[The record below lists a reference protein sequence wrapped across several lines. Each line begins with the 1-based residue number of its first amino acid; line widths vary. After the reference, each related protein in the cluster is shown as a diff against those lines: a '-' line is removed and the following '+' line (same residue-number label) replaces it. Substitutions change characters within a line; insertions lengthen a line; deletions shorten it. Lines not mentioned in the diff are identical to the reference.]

1 MLRKLVVPTM
11 PAHLHFLLLW
21 VLSTIGFLFSGLLA
35 HQTHPLG
42 NVAYTNIAQPCQW
55 HEETKGK

>member
-1 MLRKLVVPTM
+1 M